1 MPCTAGQP
9 GWAVALLGLAA
20 AIPPLLAPSPIET
33 GPSGTELQASLLPPA
48 AAGAPGGS
56 RWDTPL
62 PGWPGPCCQHCQPPA
77 PPAKANSPQLPSLP
91 PTATPPAKREA
102 GECQERVKPLIVPA
116 GEQLDPRQHQSCTPH
131 AGTGTTQG
139 SHKLWGLL
147 GLPRPTGSKRSLG
160 TIGWRGG
167 SSRGSPVPAVPVSPA
182 QEGTG
187 NLPGTPA
194 HAHPCSPTLTHL
206 GAGRVGHSPPEHRP
220 GRDRGDSPRPE
231 HPSPCWTLS
240 LVPAEAANA
249 QGHKGSRS
257 PGCCPHTGTGRTR
270 HGAREKATP
279 ME

>member
-1 MPCTAGQP
+1 MAGQP

-116 GEQLDPRQHQSCTPH
+116 GEQVDPQHPVLHPTHWYWDHSRVSQAVGSVGAASSHRQQT
-131 AGTGTTQG
+131 
-139 SHKLWGLL
+139 
-147 GLPRPTGSKRSLG
+147 LPGDNRME
-160 TIGWRGG
+160 GG
-167 SSRGSPVPAVPVSPA
+167 SSRGSPVPAVPVPPA

-194 HAHPCSPTLTHL
+194 HAQPCSPTLTHL

-220 GRDRGDSPRPE
+220 GRDRGDSLRPE